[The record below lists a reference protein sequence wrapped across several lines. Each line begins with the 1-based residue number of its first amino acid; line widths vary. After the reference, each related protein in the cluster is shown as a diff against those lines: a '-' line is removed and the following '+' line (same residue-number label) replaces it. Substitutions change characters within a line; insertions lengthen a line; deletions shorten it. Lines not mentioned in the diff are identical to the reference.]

1 MASKA
6 ERLRK
11 AYEFKLG
18 ADLAAKLT
26 DSQLKILSAYYN
38 SLDESEQSDIDNK
51 IAMGMSNDLTD
62 MARSMAEENEEP
74 ERPEE
79 SPPQEPSEDE
89 LEPDGPSG
97 AITLYEGVRETDL
110 VDEDISETIL
120 RALGL
125 EDVFDID
132 YGTYRTLLKERMMA
146 DRMGQTMDSAEA
158 EAITEEFKRI
168 KGKVGRFRI
177 KKQTVETGGISAPG
191 GANRGMKNFL
201 ALKGADTE
209 PETQAEPTENFTK
222 TNSILDEILSTIQ
235 NLFKFEQRRDA
246 KNQRDAD
253 RKKKQGRE
261 DKLES
266 GSGIGKGLAKA
277 ASAILKP
284 IQGPLEAIIN
294 FLKYTFL
301 TYIVKNLFKW
311 FQNPDNQKKLESIGR
326 FLKDWWPT
334 LVAAYLL
341 FGNRFS
347 GLIRFLGKTLIKA
360 TAKLL
365 KFAVPKLLKLIA
377 SNPKAALAT
386 AVVGGAALGLGAM
399 NKKDDAGS
407 GGAVPPPGP
416 GAETETR
423 VAGEKYDPNNPTE
436 MQQKALDLSAQMG
449 NPAPSM
455 MYGGVVPSYAG
466 GGEVE
471 PEPPKKPDDLLPE
484 EKTDKGILD
493 GLDGLLPFLSMG
505 PLGIPLYAATKG
517 VDKAEIEKKIQNIP
531 NEALLPLG
539 PLALPI
545 LSYKKGLEKKDSIST
560 ASNQDKT
567 SQPKISE
574 GDQTSISTSTDTSS
588 TSSESNTS
596 LTENILSTIS
606 NNPLMAAALGPAAL
620 PLMMMGKSNE
630 NGSDPKSKESTT
642 VINNGDETGPLSWM
656 MNPIA
661 MGSSLLF
668 GDNIFNTNNKKDAV
682 STASNQG
689 KKDPARDITT
699 ESGTDVTGAGSDTQ
713 LVPARPGDIVMNKET
728 VDAVGPAAFDTISS
742 NTGEAITGAGPD
754 TQMIAAR
761 PGEVIINKET
771 VNRFGP
777 GFFLGLNKKYGG
789 SNANK
794 PKMAKVQAAS
804 GGGFVLPAFS
814 SGGLIAPGE
823 QRDKETT
830 PQSLGLPKD
839 ATEQEIK
846 AAYDAKHG
854 EGAYEKKIKAKQSE
868 TGTDF
873 KVSPSESLV
882 PSGDLNPSD
891 TAGSRFNDLMKSTDP
906 QKIADYDA
914 KHGKDA
920 YATKLKQKLGDIYS
934 TDKVVEPKSKMIPT
948 GKVVGRENLPA
959 ATVKVLEEMDAQ
971 KEGKLKPDIKTTGP
985 LLGRMAK
992 GMMGGLNNMMSGV
1005 TEKVKNA
1012 INDPKSLVESMGG
1025 TVVDSNSQEQN
1036 MKRVMSLPPDL
1047 RKSVLADMKR
1057 SGEVKEDTGMDIPGA
1072 TADRQ
1077 HIDAQPGEYIV
1088 PKKTTEEIGPDNLDK
1103 IVAQTDKNSTPAKLM
1118 PASKKPVPGP
1128 PVPEGTASM
1137 QTLPAITGGSGGG
1150 GGKQGSSTERQV
1162 PTFSATS
1169 PYAGDRQNNADIY
1182 GIR

>member
-38 SLDESEQSDIDNK
+38 SLSESEQSDIDSN
-51 IAMGMSNDLTD
+51 IAAGRSNDLTD
-62 MARSMAEENEEP
+62 MARSMAEENAEGPP
-74 ERPEE
+74 E
-79 SPPQEPSEDE
+79 SEM
-89 LEPDGPSG
+89 EPDGPSG

-125 EDVFDID
+125 EEVFDID

-146 DRMGQTMDSAEA
+146 DRMGQSMDSAEA

-177 KKQTVETGGISAPG
+177 KKQKVDTGNIATPKG
-191 GANRGMKNFL
+191 GANAGMKNFL
-201 ALKGADTE
+201 ALKGDTQE
-209 PETQAEPTENFTK
+209 APAQAEPTEKFTK

-235 NLFKFEQRRDA
+235 NLFKFEQNRDA

-253 RKKKQGRE
+253 RRRKQGRE

-266 GSGIGKGLAKA
+266 GSSIGKGLKKA
-277 ASAILKP
+277 AAAILKP
-284 IQGPLEAIIN
+284 IQGPLEYLIN

-347 GLIRFLGKTLIKA
+347 GAIRFLGKILIKG

-365 KFAVPKLLKLIA
+365 KVAIPKLLSLIA
-377 SNPKAALAT
+377 RNPKAAA
-386 AVVGGAALGLGAM
+386 AAALFTAGATVPM
-399 NKKDDAGS
+399 LFPDTVNEQERKITEKPGS
-407 GGAVPPPGP
+407 NEDKIKQLKEQKANLNPLQQMQGV
-416 GAETETR
+416 GAEIDEQIFKLET
-423 VAGEKYDPNNPTE
+423 GETKSYNEGGTVEEEQTD
-436 MQQKALDLSAQMG
+436 QKELDMG
-449 NPAPSM
+449 
-455 MYGGVVPSYAG
+455 
-466 GGEVE
+466 
-471 PEPPKKPDDLLPE
+471 KF
-484 EKTDKGILD
+484 
-493 GLDGLLPFLSMG
+493 LPFLG
-505 PLGIPLYAATKG
+505 PLGLPFLISSKG
-517 VDKAEIEKKIQNIP
+517 KDAIEGIVDSVEKNPKM
-531 NEALLPLG
+531 LLALG
-539 PLALPI
+539 PMAFPVMAMLEQR
-545 LSYKKGLEKKDSIST
+545 KKKQST
-560 ASNQDKT
+560 ASNQ
-567 SQPKISE
+567 E
-574 GDQTSISTSTDTSS
+574 
-588 TSSESNTS
+588 
-596 LTENILSTIS
+596 
-606 NNPLMAAALGPAAL
+606 
-620 PLMMMGKSNE
+620 
-630 NGSDPKSKESTT
+630 
-642 VINNGDETGPLSWM
+642 
-656 MNPIA
+656 
-661 MGSSLLF
+661 
-668 GDNIFNTNNKKDAV
+668 
-682 STASNQG
+682 

-699 ESGTDVTGAGSDTQ
+699 ESGTDVTGAGPDTQ
-713 LVPARPGDIVMNKET
+713 LVPAKPGEIVINKET
-728 VDAVGPAAFDTISS
+728 VDAVGSETFDKISTNS
-742 NTGEAITGAGPD
+742 GEKIMGAGPD

-761 PGEVIINKET
+761 PGEVIINRET
-771 VNRFGP
+771 VNRVGAAP
-777 GFFLGLNKKYGG
+777 LLGLNKKYGG

-794 PKMAKVQAAS
+794 PKTAKVQTAM
-804 GGGFVLPAFS
+804 GGGFVLPTFQGGGMVGGPSMVEVPSFVDKQASDYDEGEETPNVRTPSPDGEEEKKEQKQMAS
-814 SGGLIAPGE
+814 SGGG
-823 QRDKETT
+823 
-830 PQSLGLPKD
+830 
-839 ATEQEIK
+839 
-846 AAYDAKHG
+846 
-854 EGAYEKKIKAKQSE
+854 
-868 TGTDF
+868 
-873 KVSPSESLV
+873 
-882 PSGDLNPSD
+882 GDLNPGD
-891 TAGSRFNDLMKSTDP
+891 TAESRFNDLMKSTDP
-906 QKIADYDA
+906 QRIADYDS
-914 KHGKDA
+914 KHGKGA
-920 YATKLKQKLGDIYS
+920 YAAKLKQKLADTYS
-934 TDKVVEPKSKMIPT
+934 TDSPIKAVEPKSEIIPT

-959 ATVKVLEEMDAQ
+959 ATVKVLEKMDAQ

-992 GMMGGLNNMMSGV
+992 GMMGGLSNMMSGV
-1005 TEKVKNA
+1005 TEKVKSA
-1012 INDPKSLVESMGG
+1012 IKDPESLVKSMGG

-1077 HIDAQPGEYIV
+1077 HIDAQPGEYVV
-1088 PKKTTEEIGPDNLDK
+1088 PKKSVGALGGPEALDK
-1103 IVAQTDKNSTPAKLM
+1103 VVAQTDKNSTPAKLM

>member
-79 SPPQEPSEDE
+79 SPPEGPPEDE
-89 LEPDGPSG
+89 LEPEGPSG

-110 VDEDISETIL
+110 VDEDVSETIL

-125 EDVFDID
+125 EEVFDID

-177 KKQTVETGGISAPG
+177 KKKTVETGGISAPG
-191 GANRGMKNFL
+191 GANKGMKNFL

-235 NLFKFEQRRDA
+235 NLFKFEQKRDA

-360 TAKLL
+360 TARLL
-365 KFAVPKLLKLIA
+365 KFVVPKLLKLIA

-386 AVVGGAALGLGAM
+386 AVVGGAAVGGIMQSQTPSNDPERAAQGKTQLEDTQDFGGTTGAPISGDMLGF
-399 NKKDDAGS
+399 S
-407 GGAVPPPGP
+407 GGGLVPNVEDSKQSVGKTKRY
-416 GAETETR
+416 E
-423 VAGEKYDPNNPTE
+423 
-436 MQQKALDLSAQMG
+436 S
-449 NPAPSM
+449 
-455 MYGGVVPSYAG
+455 GGQ
-466 GGEVE
+466 VE

-484 EKTDKGILD
+484 EKTDKGVLD

-630 NGSDPKSKESTT
+630 NGSDPESKESST
-642 VINNGDETGPLSWM
+642 VINNGDEAEAGPLSWM

-668 GDNIFNTNNKKDAV
+668 GDNIFNANNKKDAV
-682 STASNQG
+682 STASNQE

-713 LVPARPGDIVMNKET
+713 LVPAKPGDIVMNKET
-728 VDAVGPAAFDTISS
+728 VDAVGPAAFDSISS

-854 EGAYEKKIKAKQSE
+854 EGAYEKRIKAKQSE

-934 TDKVVEPKSKMIPT
+934 TDKAVEPQSKMIPT

-1025 TVVDSNSQEQN
+1025 TVVDSNSQAQN

-1088 PKKTTEEIGPDNLDK
+1088 PKKTTEEIGPDKLDK

-1128 PVPEGTASM
+1128 PVPEGTAGM
-1137 QTLPAITGGSGGG
+1137 QTLPTITGGSSGGG
-1150 GGKQGSSTERQV
+1150 GSQGSSPQRQV

>member
-79 SPPQEPSEDE
+79 SPPEGPPEEE
-89 LEPDGPSG
+89 LEPEGPSG

-110 VDEDISETIL
+110 VDEDVSETIL

-125 EDVFDID
+125 EEVFDID

-146 DRMGQTMDSAEA
+146 DRMGQSMDSAEA

-177 KKQTVETGGISAPG
+177 KKQKVDTGNIATPKG
-191 GANRGMKNFL
+191 GTNAGMKNFL
-201 ALKGADTE
+201 ALKGDTQE
-209 PETQAEPTENFTK
+209 APAQAEPTENFTK

-266 GSGIGKGLAKA
+266 GSGIAKGLKKA
-277 ASAILKP
+277 AAAILKP
-284 IQGPLEAIIN
+284 IQGPLEYLIN

-347 GLIRFLGKTLIKA
+347 GAIRLLGKILIKG

-365 KFAVPKLLKLIA
+365 TVAIPKLLSLIA
-377 SNPKAALAT
+377 RNPKAAA
-386 AVVGGAALGLGAM
+386 AAALFTAGATVPM
-399 NKKDDAGS
+399 LFPDTVNEQERKITEKPGSNEDKIKQLKDQKANLNPIQQMQG
-407 GGAVPPPGP
+407 V
-416 GAETETR
+416 GAEIDEQIFKLET
-423 VAGEKYDPNNPTE
+423 GETKSYNEGGTVEEEQTD
-436 MQQKALDLSAQMG
+436 QKELDMG
-449 NPAPSM
+449 
-455 MYGGVVPSYAG
+455 
-466 GGEVE
+466 
-471 PEPPKKPDDLLPE
+471 KF
-484 EKTDKGILD
+484 
-493 GLDGLLPFLSMG
+493 LPFLG
-505 PLGIPLYAATKG
+505 PLGLPFLISSKG
-517 VDKAEIEKKIQNIP
+517 KDAIEGIVDSVEKNPKM
-531 NEALLPLG
+531 LLALG
-539 PLALPI
+539 PMAFPVMAM
-545 LSYKKGLEKKDSIST
+545 LEQRKERKST
-560 ASNQDKT
+560 ASNQ
-567 SQPKISE
+567 E
-574 GDQTSISTSTDTSS
+574 
-588 TSSESNTS
+588 
-596 LTENILSTIS
+596 
-606 NNPLMAAALGPAAL
+606 
-620 PLMMMGKSNE
+620 
-630 NGSDPKSKESTT
+630 
-642 VINNGDETGPLSWM
+642 
-656 MNPIA
+656 
-661 MGSSLLF
+661 
-668 GDNIFNTNNKKDAV
+668 
-682 STASNQG
+682 

-699 ESGTDVTGAGSDTQ
+699 ESGTDVTGAGPDTQ
-713 LVPARPGDIVMNKET
+713 LVPAKPGEIVINKET
-728 VDAVGPAAFDTISS
+728 VDAVGSETFDKISTNS
-742 NTGEAITGAGPD
+742 GEKIMGAGPD

-761 PGEVIINKET
+761 PGEVIINRET
-771 VNRFGP
+771 VNRVGAGP
-777 GFFLGLNKKYGG
+777 LLGLNKKYGG

-794 PKMAKVQAAS
+794 PKTAKVQTAM
-804 GGGFVLPAFS
+804 GGGFVLPTFQGGGMVGGPSMVEVPSFVDKQASDYDEGEETPNVRTPSPDGEEEKKEQKQMAS
-814 SGGLIAPGE
+814 SGGG
-823 QRDKETT
+823 
-830 PQSLGLPKD
+830 
-839 ATEQEIK
+839 
-846 AAYDAKHG
+846 
-854 EGAYEKKIKAKQSE
+854 
-868 TGTDF
+868 
-873 KVSPSESLV
+873 
-882 PSGDLNPSD
+882 GDLNPGD
-891 TAGSRFNDLMKSTDP
+891 TAESRFNDLMKSTDP
-906 QKIADYDA
+906 QRIADYDS
-914 KHGKDA
+914 KHGKGA
-920 YATKLKQKLGDIYS
+920 YAAKLKQKLADTYS
-934 TDKVVEPKSKMIPT
+934 TDSPIKAVEPKSEIIPT

-959 ATVKVLEEMDAQ
+959 ATVKVLEKMDAQ

-992 GMMGGLNNMMSGV
+992 GMMGGLSNMMSGV
-1005 TEKVKNA
+1005 TEKVKSA
-1012 INDPKSLVESMGG
+1012 IKDPESLVKSMGG

-1077 HIDAQPGEYIV
+1077 HIDAQPGEYVV
-1088 PKKTTEEIGPDNLDK
+1088 PKKSVGALGGPQALDK
-1103 IVAQTDKNSTPAKLM
+1103 VVAQTDKNSTPAKLM

>member
-62 MARSMAEENEEP
+62 MARSMAEENAEG
-74 ERPEE
+74 
-79 SPPQEPSEDE
+79 PPEDE
-89 LEPDGPSG
+89 LEPEGPSG

-110 VDEDISETIL
+110 VNEDISETIL

-125 EDVFDID
+125 EEVFDID
-132 YGTYRTLLKERMMA
+132 YGTYRNLLKERMMA
-146 DRMGQTMDSAEA
+146 DRMGQSMDSAEA

-177 KKQTVETGGISAPG
+177 KKQKVDTGNIATPKG
-191 GANRGMKNFL
+191 GANAGMKNFL
-201 ALKGADTE
+201 ALKGDTQE
-209 PETQAEPTENFTK
+209 APAQAEPTEKFTK

-235 NLFKFEQRRDA
+235 NLFKFEQNRDA

-253 RKKKQGRE
+253 RRRKQGRE

-266 GSGIGKGLAKA
+266 GSGIGKGLKKA
-277 ASAILKP
+277 AAAILKP
-284 IQGPLEAIIN
+284 IQGPLEYLIN

-334 LVAAYLL
+334 LVAAYIL

-347 GLIRFLGKTLIKA
+347 GAIRFLGKILIKG

-365 KFAVPKLLKLIA
+365 KVAIPKLLGLIA
-377 SNPKAALAT
+377 RNPKAAA
-386 AVVGGAALGLGAM
+386 AAALVTAGATVPM
-399 NKKDDAGS
+399 LFPDTVNEQERKITEKPGS
-407 GGAVPPPGP
+407 NEDKIKQLKEQKANLNPLQQIQGV
-416 GAETETR
+416 GAEIDEQISKLET
-423 VAGEKYDPNNPTE
+423 GETKSYNEGGTVEEEQTD
-436 MQQKALDLSAQMG
+436 QKELDMG
-449 NPAPSM
+449 
-455 MYGGVVPSYAG
+455 
-466 GGEVE
+466 
-471 PEPPKKPDDLLPE
+471 KF
-484 EKTDKGILD
+484 
-493 GLDGLLPFLSMG
+493 LPFLG
-505 PLGIPLYAATKG
+505 PLGLPFLISSKG
-517 VDKAEIEKKIQNIP
+517 KDAIEGIVDSAEKNPKM
-531 NEALLPLG
+531 LLALG
-539 PLALPI
+539 PMAFPVMAMLEQR
-545 LSYKKGLEKKDSIST
+545 KKKQST
-560 ASNQDKT
+560 ASNQ
-567 SQPKISE
+567 E
-574 GDQTSISTSTDTSS
+574 
-588 TSSESNTS
+588 
-596 LTENILSTIS
+596 
-606 NNPLMAAALGPAAL
+606 
-620 PLMMMGKSNE
+620 
-630 NGSDPKSKESTT
+630 
-642 VINNGDETGPLSWM
+642 
-656 MNPIA
+656 
-661 MGSSLLF
+661 
-668 GDNIFNTNNKKDAV
+668 
-682 STASNQG
+682 

-699 ESGTDVTGAGSDTQ
+699 ESGTDVTGAGPDTQ
-713 LVPARPGDIVMNKET
+713 LVPAKPGEIVINKET
-728 VDAVGPAAFDTISS
+728 VDAVGSETFDKISTNS
-742 NTGEAITGAGPD
+742 GEKIMGAGPD

-761 PGEVIINKET
+761 PGEVIINRET
-771 VNRFGP
+771 VNRVGAGP
-777 GFFLGLNKKYGG
+777 LLGLNKKYGG

-794 PKMAKVQAAS
+794 PKTAKVQTAM
-804 GGGFVLPAFS
+804 GGGFVLPTFQGGGMVGGPSMVEVPSFVDKQASDYDEGEETPNVRTPSPDGEEEKKEQKQMAS
-814 SGGLIAPGE
+814 SGGG
-823 QRDKETT
+823 
-830 PQSLGLPKD
+830 
-839 ATEQEIK
+839 
-846 AAYDAKHG
+846 
-854 EGAYEKKIKAKQSE
+854 
-868 TGTDF
+868 
-873 KVSPSESLV
+873 
-882 PSGDLNPSD
+882 GDLNPGD
-891 TAGSRFNDLMKSTDP
+891 TAESRFNDLMKSTDP
-906 QKIADYDA
+906 QRIADYDS
-914 KHGKDA
+914 KHGKGA
-920 YATKLKQKLGDIYS
+920 YAAKLKQKLADTYS
-934 TDKVVEPKSKMIPT
+934 TDSPIKAVEPKSEIIPT

-992 GMMGGLNNMMSGV
+992 GMMGGLSNMMSGV
-1005 TEKVKNA
+1005 TEKVKSA
-1012 INDPKSLVESMGG
+1012 IKDPESLVKSMGG

-1077 HIDAQPGEYIV
+1077 HIDAQPGEYVI
-1088 PKKTTEEIGPDNLDK
+1088 PKKSVGALGGSEALDK
-1103 IVAQTDKNSTPAKLM
+1103 VVAQTDKNSTPAKLM

-1137 QTLPAITGGSGGG
+1137 QTLPAITGGSAGG